1 MGHTFENAVLFLM
14 LLITIWF
21 TNTFFSSDS
30 PAKVSGAE
38 FRQEQDLLFQ
48 DRKVG
53 REAWLH
59 NCSTS
64 LACFFIKGTMWFPSL
79 VNFFPFHYLQINIY
93 IYMEKDDSV
102 PMSHIHFI

>member
-1 MGHTFENAVLFLM
+1 MLFIQ
-14 LLITIWF
+14 LLLCKWSGPF
-21 TNTFFSSDS
+21 GLEKLKMNFFHSADS

-79 VNFFPFHYLQINIY
+79 VNVFSISLSSNKYIY
-93 IYMEKDDSV
+93 IYGKR
-102 PMSHIHFI
+102 